1 MDGDGYASRLVLDE
15 NGDVKTEYI
24 EDYGSVSVGDYY
36 MVPLLD
42 AFINE
47 HPDFSY
53 HGRKGMLAMTGYDG
67 VLGYRTDIAYKDKE
81 NLSLIH
87 IWECVFREH

>member
-24 EDYGSVSVGDYY
+24 EDDGSVSVGDYD

-42 AFINE
+42 AFIKE
-47 HPDFSY
+47 HPDFSF
-53 HGRKGMLAMTGYDG
+53 HGRK
-67 VLGYRTDIAYKDKE
+67 
-81 NLSLIH
+81 
-87 IWECVFREH
+87 